1 MDISC
6 RSPFCVPFQG
16 YSSLVPTTTIV
27 TQGVTQA
34 SANLINQDFT
44 AALPNQKWPF
54 TGEQSFVLKR
64 LVPAL
69 KRIKLTQ

>member
-1 MDISC
+1 MLKKEYHAKGITKAD
-6 RSPFCVPFQG
+6 R
-16 YSSLVPTTTIV
+16 
-27 TQGVTQA
+27 VTQA
-34 SANLINQDFT
+34 SANLIKQDFT